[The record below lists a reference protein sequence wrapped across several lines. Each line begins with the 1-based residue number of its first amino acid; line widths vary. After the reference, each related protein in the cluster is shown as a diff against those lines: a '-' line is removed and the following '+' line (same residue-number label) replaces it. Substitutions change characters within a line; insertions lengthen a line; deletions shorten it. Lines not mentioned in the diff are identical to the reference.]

1 MKHIRII
8 AIAIAFLSAAL
19 MAHAQNTF
27 SIEAEVTGTTFQTS
41 TRTFTITRTGNTRI
55 QEKVLYRTVS
65 LTAVEGKN
73 FTKKTGSIT
82 FEPGESSKTVNVTEK
97 ALGFMD
103 VIYEYQLHEYRN
115 YLFEVTDE
123 AGFVLASKDV
133 TLFYNTKLEPDRITT
148 GGYNHILTDLVSFH
162 DGNYDS
168 SVNSAKYRDISYDPA
183 SNSQHVMSD
192 GYIKIDDSY
201 NYNNKTLCT
210 IPTAGIFNYAK
221 GSPAYHKAIGNMMYA
236 TVCFTMKESDDGY
249 QYIQILTDNS
259 TTWDGSGD
267 VQDKEG
273 EVYDPDESIY
283 KACFEL
289 SLTGSIVKNDSKMA
303 FPLKSDNAEGSPYF
317 GYAYAGLH
325 QQKFKSHT
333 PSYRA
338 EDSGSLVLDPTVE
351 TISVRF
357 DASGKNDDTWWVKNL
372 FVRLALF
379 DNVAPSLLQTS
390 IVVSPG
396 PHAKGNTVTIGI
408 PFSEAVSFVDDTYEL
423 KTSWG
428 TFRVANS
435 SFYNGTNVVYFTG
448 VITANAG
455 TKLEILN
462 FVPEP
467 IINDL
472 SGKCFTG
479 SVNKAFNNLSVD
491 ANHEFSINY
500 VTNGGT
506 VNGSYPTSFTHGS
519 AALTL
524 PINVTKTD
532 YLFAGWYD
540 NPDFEGERV
549 TTVPANSYADKTYYA
564 KWTQNTLPGSGT
576 QNNPYIITTK
586 EQLDLISLQVDL
598 GNSYNGKYFRLDN
611 DIEFPYTMEW
621 DGTGTENNFLPIA
634 CRHDDHGNHDNS
646 FDGIFDGG
654 GHTISGIRIYRNG
667 DYCGLFGAVGGTV
680 KNLVIS
686 NSSIVGNKFTG
697 AVAGYANGYIEN
709 CKVTSNVRI
718 SNPSGGEYKY
728 HGGVVGGKASHNAI
742 SGCISSA
749 RLSTSGATDNGGED
763 FGGIA
768 GEMFNSGIIKDCFS
782 TGVTFPAAKYF
793 KDNSLGAISGEN
805 GYKCTFT
812 NNYYINCHVYNSE
825 TSVNGVAGSDM
836 DGGRLARAILTD
848 EYVSVT
854 PTGAYTEYDVSG
866 ITAYECGAMAVG
878 GVLYSGSTQTI
889 GVTLS
894 HTDRPGYSFTG
905 YSVQNGTLEGNET
918 DGYTLTIG
926 NGDVT
931 VSAEWETTATLNVTA
946 KAADGLYWSTFYH
959 ATLRYSL
966 PEGAQAFTMGANHQL
981 YRLGTD
987 GRTIPAAT
995 AVIIIGQEENP
1006 VLTKSDDTNPVTI
1019 HGGSNILQGSS
1030 TAVSVSGLS
1039 GTPYVLGKVGTK
1051 LGFYRF
1057 DGTEIPAGKAFY
1069 VVTP

>member
-1 MKHIRII
+1 MKQIRII
-8 AIAIAFLSAAL
+8 AIAIAFLSAGL
-19 MAHAQNTF
+19 MAQAQNTF
-27 SIEAEVTGTTFQTS
+27 TIAAEVTGTTSLTT

-65 LTAVEGKN
+65 LTALEDHN

-97 ALGFMD
+97 ALG
-103 VIYEYQLHEYRN
+103 VIYAIYKYQFYEYRN
-115 YLFEVTDE
+115 YRFEVTDE
-123 AGFVLASKDV
+123 AGFTLASRDV
-133 TLFYNTKLEPDRITT
+133 TLYYDNKLNPDRITT
-148 GGYNHILTDLVSFH
+148 GGYNHILSDLVSFN

-168 SVNSAKYRDISYDPA
+168 SVNGAKFQDISYDPA
-183 SNSQHVMSD
+183 SNNQHVMSED

-210 IPTAGIFNYAK
+210 IPTASIFNYAK
-221 GSPAYHKAIGNMMYA
+221 GSPAYHNAVGNMLYA

-259 TTWDGSGD
+259 TTYDGSGD
-267 VQDKEG
+267 VQDPNG
-273 EVYDPDESIY
+273 QVNDPSESIY

-289 SLTGSIVKNDSKMA
+289 SRTGSVVKKDSKMA
-303 FPLKSDNAEGSPYF
+303 FPLKSDTAEGSAYF
-317 GYAYAGLH
+317 GYAYAGLY

-338 EDSGSLVLDPTVE
+338 EDSGSLVLDPRVE

-357 DASGKNDDTWWVKNL
+357 DASGNHDDTWWVKNI
-372 FVRLALF
+372 FVRMALY

-408 PFSEAVSFVDDTYEL
+408 PFSEAVNCIDDTYEL
-423 KTSWG
+423 ATTWG
-428 TFRVANS
+428 TFRVANTT
-435 SFYNGTNVVYFTG
+435 FYKGTNVVYFTG
-448 VITANAG
+448 EITANAG
-455 TKLEILN
+455 TKLEILH
-462 FVPEP
+462 FVPEEP

-472 SGKCFTG
+472 CGKCFVG
-479 SVNKAFNNLSVD
+479 SVYKPYNNLEVD
-491 ANHEFSINY
+491 APHEFSINY
-500 VTNGGT
+500 VTDGGT
-506 VNGSYPTSFTHGS
+506 VNGSYPKTFTHGS

-540 NPDFEGERV
+540 NPNFEGERA

-564 KWTQNTLPGSGT
+564 KWTQNTLEGAGT
-576 QNNPYIITTK
+576 QNNPYIISTK
-586 EQLDLISLQVDL
+586 EDLDLISLQVDL

-805 GYKCTFT
+805 GFKCTFI
-812 NNYYINCHVYNSE
+812 NNYYINCHIYNSE
-825 TSVNGVAGSDM
+825 TSVYGVAGSDM
-836 DGGRLARAILTD
+836 DGARMARAISTD
-848 EYVSVT
+848 EYVTVT

-889 GVTLS
+889 GITLS
-894 HTDRPGYSFTG
+894 HTNRPGYTFAG
-905 YSVQNGTLEGNET
+905 YSVQNGTLEGNDT

-931 VSAEWETTATLNVTA
+931 ISALWGTSVTA
-946 KAADGLYWSTFYH
+946 KPADGGFWTTFYH
-959 ATLRYSL
+959 PTLRFTL
-966 PEGAQAFTMGANHQL
+966 PEGAQAFTMAADHQL
-981 YRLGTD
+981 YRLGAD
-987 GRTIPAAT
+987 GRSIPAAT
-995 AVIIIGQEENP
+995 AVVIIGQEASLL
-1006 VLTKSDDTNPVTI
+1006 LTISSDTAAVTI
-1019 HGGSNILQGSS
+1019 HGDGTNILQGSGS
-1030 TAVSVSGLS
+1030 DVSVSSLGGS
-1039 GTPYVLGKVGTK
+1039 TPYVLGKVNGK
-1051 LGFYRF
+1051 MGFYHYT
-1057 DGTEIPAGKAFY
+1057 GASIPAGKAYY
-1069 VVTP
+1069 VVD